1 MIFLENFLLR
11 YKVYARLLKR
21 YSLEEIIM
29 CKERSGCC
37 GSSKPESASKESDC
51 SQAAKE
57 KCGCLENPDKPCEK
71 KDDK

>member
-1 MIFLENFLLR
+1 
-11 YKVYARLLKR
+11 
-21 YSLEEIIM
+21 M

-37 GSSKPESASKESDC
+37 GSSKHESSKASDC